1 VYTLGRG
8 DDGRLG
14 LGTDNDSPQSEPT
27 EVPGLRDVVCVQV
40 AAGLSTAYALT
51 QDGRLYAWGFGV
63 NYQLGNG
70 SDADSFDPT
79 EVKSMVINGKKLDLD
94 GTIKFVSGGGQ
105 HVTVSLDRMSPM
117 NVDE

>member
-1 VYTLGRG
+1 
-8 DDGRLG
+8 
-14 LGTDNDSPQSEPT
+14 
-27 EVPGLRDVVCVQV
+27 VVCVQV
-40 AAGLSTAYALT
+40 SAGLSTAYALT
-51 QDGRLYAWGFGV
+51 HDGRLYAWGCGV

-70 SDADSFDPT
+70 SQADSFVPI
-79 EVKSMVINGKKLDLD
+79 EVESMVVNKKKLDLD

>member
-1 VYTLGRG
+1 
-8 DDGRLG
+8 
-14 LGTDNDSPQSEPT
+14 
-27 EVPGLRDVVCVQV
+27 VVCVQV

-70 SDADSFDPT
+70 SEADSFDPS
-79 EVKSMVINGKKLDLD
+79 EVKLMVVDRKKLDLD
-94 GTIKFVSGGGQ
+94 GRIKLVSGGGQ